1 MGITWFWHSLKTTRL
16 LPHILLPTPV
26 GLTIMTNGSHIIFFH
41 ITNNLYMKH
50 IALYLRVSTSE
61 QTVEN
66 QRIRLVE
73 FAEKNNYTFDVYEE
87 TESTRKTRPVKQALL
102 AKLRQNQYDAVVV
115 YKLDRWAR
123 SSTELILDTKEIIDK
138 GIGFISISDN
148 LDFSTAAGK
157 LHFQI
162 LSAFA
167 EFERELIR
175 ERTIEG
181 LRRAKMQGKQ
191 AGRPKGSKDSKQRK
205 KSGYVLREAKKK
217 MKLDINKG
225 IHRAIESYI
234 N

>member
-1 MGITWFWHSLKTTRL
+1 MEK
-16 LPHILLPTPV
+16 
-26 GLTIMTNGSHIIFFH
+26 
-41 ITNNLYMKH
+41 

-61 QTVEN
+61 QTCEN

-73 FAEKNNYTFDVYEE
+73 FAEKNNYSFDVYEE

-102 AKLRQNQYDAVVV
+102 AKLRQNQYKAVVV

-123 SSTELILDTKEIIDK
+123 SSTELILDTKELLDK
-138 GIGFISISDN
+138 GVGFISVSDN

-181 LRRAKMQGKQ
+181 LRRAKMQGKV
-191 AGRPKGSKDSKQRK
+191 AGRPKGSKDSKQRR
-205 KSGYVLREAKKK
+205 KSGYILKEARKRQSI
-217 MKLDINKG
+217 DVANG
-225 IHRAIESYI
+225 IHKSVEAYL

>member
-1 MGITWFWHSLKTTRL
+1 
-16 LPHILLPTPV
+16 
-26 GLTIMTNGSHIIFFH
+26 
-41 ITNNLYMKH
+41 MKH
-50 IALYLRVSTSE
+50 VALYIRVSTTS
-61 QTVEN
+61 QTVDN

-73 FAEKNNYTFDVYEE
+73 YAKRNGYSYDLYEE
-87 TESTRKTRPVKQALL
+87 VESTRKTIPVKQGLL
-102 AKLRQNQYDAVVV
+102 AKLRAGVYDGVII

-123 SSTELILDTKEIIDK
+123 SSTELILDTKELLDK

-148 LDFSTAAGK
+148 LDFSTASGK

-175 ERTIEG
+175 ERTLEG

-191 AGRPKGSKDSKQRK
+191 AGRPKGSKDMVRRK
-205 KSGYVLREAKKK
+205 RAGYILREAKKRQK
-217 MKLDINKG
+217 VESEIG
-225 IHRAIESYI
+225 IHKSIESYL